1 MDDPGW
7 PALQFFQPVKCW
19 WAVAVLAFEEC
30 PIYDEFDWNLPGRTF
45 GVVVASVVAYFIV
58 AGIYTAF
65 APRSRDQDFKGIE
78 KDKETG
84 QFHTISL

>member
-1 MDDPGW
+1 MASASVFSTREMLVGRGRFS
-7 PALQFFQPVKCW
+7 LQ
-19 WAVAVLAFEEC
+19 EC